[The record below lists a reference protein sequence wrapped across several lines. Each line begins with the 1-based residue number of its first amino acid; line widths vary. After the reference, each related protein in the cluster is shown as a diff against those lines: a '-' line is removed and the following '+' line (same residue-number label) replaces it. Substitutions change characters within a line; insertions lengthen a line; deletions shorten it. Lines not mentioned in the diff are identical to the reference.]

1 MLQGPEVHVTVHVDF
16 SSHRTLQM
24 PDVQRKLHVSPSE
37 QLQSVVRPHSF
48 ALLASTA
55 GVPDDEPPLSVT
67 GVPLDDAVPLL
78 PPELDVEPLLGDPLP
93 IVQS

>member
-1 MLQGPEVHVTVHVDF
+1 
-16 SSHRTLQM
+16 M
-24 PDVQRKLHVSPSE
+24 PVVQRKAHVSPLVQV
-37 QLQSVVRPHSF
+37 QLVVSPHSF

-78 PPELDVEPLLGDPLP
+78 PPELDVELLLGAPLP